1 MWVAVFVVGV
11 MLVMQVL
18 PVVLSRKAVGKPVPE
33 LVPEL
38 VPFLNETQ
46 KQASRLLVYFWSP
59 TCAVCRP
66 MSKAIDAIGSDS
78 IVKVNVMEA
87 MPLAQAFH
95 VMGTP
100 SVAVVEGGVVKAL
113 QVGARSEAQLRGL
126 LQSST

>member
-1 MWVAVFVVGV
+1 MWVAIVVVAVFMG
-11 MLVMQVL
+11 LQLL
-18 PVVLSRKAVGKPVPE
+18 PVLLARKAVGKQVPE
-33 LVPEL
+33 LT
-38 VPFLNETQ
+38 PFLDDAQ

-59 TCAVCRP
+59 TCAMCRP
-66 MSKAIDAIGSDS
+66 MSKAIDAIGSPS

-100 SVAVVEGGVVKAL
+100 SVAIVEGGVVKAL
-113 QVGARSEAQLRGL
+113 QVGARSEGQLRAL

>member
-18 PVVLSRKAVGKPVPE
+18 PVVLSRRAIGKQVPE
-33 LVPEL
+33 LT
-38 VPFLNETQ
+38 PFLNDGQ

-59 TCAVCRP
+59 TCAMCRP
-66 MSKAIDAIGSDS
+66 MSKAIDAIGSES

-100 SVAVVEGGVVKAL
+100 SLAVVEGGVVKAL

>member
-11 MLVMQVL
+11 MLVLQVL
-18 PVVLSRKAVGKPVPE
+18 PVVLSRKAIGKQ
-33 LVPEL
+33 VPEL
-38 VPFLNETQ
+38 VPFLNDTQ

-66 MSKAIDAIGSDS
+66 MSKAIDAIGSEA

-113 QVGARSEAQLRGL
+113 QVGARSEAQLRGV